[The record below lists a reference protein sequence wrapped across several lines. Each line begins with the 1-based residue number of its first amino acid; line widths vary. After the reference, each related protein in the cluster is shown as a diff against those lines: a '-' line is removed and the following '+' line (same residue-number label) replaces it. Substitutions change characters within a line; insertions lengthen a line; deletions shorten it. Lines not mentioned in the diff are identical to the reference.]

1 MKKTLFILLILILV
15 SAAYAQKINFIGGM
29 SLSRYHVEGLVY
41 APPPF
46 GPVWR
51 YNSGFIGGMGIEFKV
66 FWFLRFEA
74 DALYFQKGSNY
85 SLMPGDKS
93 ICNLNT
99 ISFPIL
105 VKFAFLPD
113 SLPYILAGGEFSI
126 ILSEKWDGRDS
137 TVSREKND
145 RGIILG
151 VGNNIKIPGASFFL
165 EARYHIGL
173 SDINKADD
181 IWGWDQITMQTR
193 TLAIIIG
200 VKI

>member
-145 RGIILG
+145 
-151 VGNNIKIPGASFFL
+151 FFV

-173 SDINKADD
+173 SDINKAVD
-181 IWGWDQITMQTR
+181 IWGWDDYKTQTR
-193 TLAIIIG
+193 ALAVIVGI
-200 VKI
+200 KI